1 MRILL
6 LIAIGLMIYMII
18 KRFLDAR
25 GGVNRRSDTISSDS
39 TGLVKC
45 DYCGIHV
52 VENEALQPDQNTAAY
67 YCCVEHQT
75 LDIKKHG

>member
-6 LIAIGLMIYMII
+6 LIAIGLMIYIII

-25 GGVNRRSDTISSDS
+25 AGANQRPDAISSDS

-52 VENEALQPDQNTAAY
+52 VENEAIQSDRDTVVY
-67 YCCVEHQT
+67 YCCVEHET